1 MAPEQFRDAKN
12 ADVRC
17 DIYSLGATLYQ
28 MVTGELPFRS
38 SGPLDAWMKKLQND
52 LTPPRRLVPTL
63 SERTDWAI
71 TRAMS
76 ADRDRRPTSC
86 REFVE
91 DLTGHSTRRMAMV
104 PDTGLPAQDL
114 WYLVYKDDN
123 GTLHTVKGSTNAIR
137 RSLREGMLG
146 DASNIR
152 AARSKA
158 GPFEPLR
165 GYPEFRDIVVSPA
178 ALNVAAAAASSTGR
192 VAATAVAN
200 GGPPTVNMAASDAS
214 AEPGADPAVVPSRV
228 KPMTRPNAKAFP
240 AALTPKAAPRI
251 DLDHAP
257 PPAEASVDSGKWVVL
272 ILLAAVSA
280 VAAYLLIVG
289 R

>member
-1 MAPEQFRDAKN
+1 
-12 ADVRC
+12 
-17 DIYSLGATLYQ
+17 
-28 MVTGELPFRS
+28 
-38 SGPLDAWMKKLQND
+38 MKKLQNE

-76 ADRDRRPTSC
+76 ADRERRPTSC

-91 DLTGHSTRRMAMV
+91 DLTGHSTRRATSA

-123 GTLHTVKGSTNAIR
+123 GTLHTVKGSTSAIR
-137 RSLREGMLG
+137 RSLREGLLG

-165 GYPEFRDIVVSPA
+165 GYPEFRDIMVTPA
-178 ALNVAAAAASSTGR
+178 AVNVAAAAA
-192 VAATAVAN
+192 ATPGARITMPGPVVPATTIGSESPPNGVPVAN
-200 GGPPTVNMAASDAS
+200 HVFNEPLPGPPGGS
-214 AEPGADPAVVPSRV
+214 SRV
-228 KPMTRPNAKAFP
+228 KRLTKPKVLHGAM
-240 AALTPKAAPRI
+240 TPKGAPKI
-251 DLDHAP
+251 DLHHPGP
-257 PPAEASVDSGKWVVL
+257 PSDTSHESLKWVVL
-272 ILLAAVSA
+272 ILLAAGLS
-280 VAAYLLIVG
+280 VAAYLLLLG